1 MHHHRL
7 HPPVIEVKHDAGLAG
22 VLLHLVGD
30 AVNSKSAAKFSNAT
44 YLNHCVDIGVII
56 ASVIMMKVNSPKRF
70 YADPAV
76 SLLISLIISASAIPL
91 SKSCDVSHRKEITHA
106 SFM

>member
-30 AVNSKSAAKFSNAT
+30 AVNSKSASKFS
-44 YLNHCVDIGVII
+44 
-56 ASVIMMKVNSPKRF
+56 K
-70 YADPAV
+70 
-76 SLLISLIISASAIPL
+76 
-91 SKSCDVSHRKEITHA
+91 CDLP
-106 SFM
+106 